1 MENQPGMS
9 HMSKWYYRLGRILS
23 EGKGRQLVWLIG
35 ILVAV
40 LFLITIIVRS
50 FFVDEDIHMSN
61 ILALFFSVDSLNDSS
76 GLQTAV
82 MLVIALIGT
91 LLFSTFLISII
102 TNIVDNI
109 SESYR
114 VGKIQMKL
122 SGHTVFL
129 GANHLLIG
137 MLREISENGDTGEIL
152 ILTTSNVGGLR
163 ELVYSSFEGTA
174 YVPFRKRMVF
184 EYAERDQKENLKA
197 ACVADARRI
206 FILGEEDEP
215 SHDSRSIS
223 AVNIL
228 SRLCKSSAHEV
239 PCYVVLEDPASSKAF
254 VMKGRAPSVEQG
266 SRLRLNLIDAYDYRA
281 EQVLT
286 AISHTPIDHRI
297 VPDGGSVKVMEGIG
311 KDAQQ
316 FVHLVIAG
324 KGQMAEAF
332 ARTAFAMLHFPNF
345 DEKTLER
352 RTVISVVS
360 PDAHAF
366 MERMNA
372 LYENL
377 FSISHYRFV
386 GQNGCDEHA
395 PDPRY
400 GDFLDIEWEFIEG
413 NMDTPS
419 VRRALTDWVS
429 DNAQSLSISLCDS
442 DSAKNA
448 IEAIS
453 LPRAVY
459 DRKTPV
465 FVYQK
470 DDAHLLNVANQSPI
484 YGDSLIPFG
493 MADFKSRKP
502 DWDPLFVHQ
511 FDMARRVYHVSSGAS
526 RDKASGAD
534 GAWNRISESD
544 KLSSVYCALSIPLK
558 VRSFGI
564 DITRPIADQL
574 SDDDRKLLD
583 RVEHRRWVAGS
594 LLLGFYPMTQEERRA
609 LSSLDENALQDM
621 VNENKSRF
629 IHWNL
634 APFDVIKKG
643 EQEKDA
649 LLMNAIPYIM
659 SGNIDLL

>member
-1 MENQPGMS
+1 MRRF
-9 HMSKWYYRLGRILS
+9 YFRLGRILS

-35 ILVAV
+35 ILVVV
-40 LFLITIIVRS
+40 LFLIAVIVRS
-50 FFVDEDIHMSN
+50 FFVNEDIGMSN
-61 ILALFFSVDSLNDSS
+61 ILALFFGVDSLNGSA
-76 GLQTAV
+76 GLQTVV

-91 LLFSTFLISII
+91 LLFSTFLISVI

-122 SGHTVFL
+122 SDHTVFL

-137 MLREISENGDTGEIL
+137 MLREISRSGDTGEIL
-152 ILTTSNVGGLR
+152 ILTTSNVEELR
-163 ELVYSSFEGTA
+163 ESVYSSFEGA
-174 YVPFRKRMVF
+174 AFVPFRSRLIF
-184 EYAERDQKENLKA
+184 EYAERDQEENLVA
-197 ACVADARRI
+197 ACVADARRV

-215 SHDSRSIS
+215 SHDNRSIS

-228 SRLCKSSAHEV
+228 SRLCKASAHDV
-239 PCYVVLEDPASSKAF
+239 LCYAVLEDPASTKAY
-254 VMKGRAPSVEQG
+254 VMKGKAISVEQG

-286 AISHTPIDHRI
+286 AVSHTPIDHRI
-297 VPDGGSVKVMEGIG
+297 VPDGGSVKVMAGIG
-311 KDAQQ
+311 KDARQ
-316 FVHLVIAG
+316 FVHLVISG

-345 DEKTLER
+345 DEKTMER

-360 PDAHAF
+360 PKAQEF

-386 GQNGCDEHA
+386 GQNGIDEHT

-419 VRRALTDWVS
+419 VRKALTDWVS

-470 DDAHLLNVANQSPI
+470 DDAHLLNVACQSSV
-484 YGDSLIPFG
+484 YRDSLIPFG
-493 MADFKSRKP
+493 MAEFTSTESDS
-502 DWDPLFVHQ
+502 DPLFIHR
-511 FDMARRVYHVSSGAS
+511 FDMARRVNHAYSVAFV
-526 RDKASGAD
+526 DKACDAE
-534 GAWNRISESD
+534 GAWNGLSESD
-544 KLSSVYCALSIPLK
+544 KLSSTYCALSIPLK

-564 DITRPIADQL
+564 DVTRPIADQL
-574 SDDDRKLLD
+574 SADERELLD
-583 RVEHRRWVAGS
+583 RVEHRRWMAGS
-594 LLLGFYPMTQEERRA
+594 LLLGFYPMTIEEREA
-609 LSSLDENALQDM
+609 LSSLDKDALKDL
-621 VNENKSRF
+621 VKENKSRF
-629 IHWNL
+629 IHWDL
-634 APFDVIKKG
+634 EAFDVIKG
-643 EQEKDA
+643 DEQEKDA
-649 LLMNAIPYIM
+649 VLMNAIPYIM
-659 SGNIDLL
+659 SGNKELLQ